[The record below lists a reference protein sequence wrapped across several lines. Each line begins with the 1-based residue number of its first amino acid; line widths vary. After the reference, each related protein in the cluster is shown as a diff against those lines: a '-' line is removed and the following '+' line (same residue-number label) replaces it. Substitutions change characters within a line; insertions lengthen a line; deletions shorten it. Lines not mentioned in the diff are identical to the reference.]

1 MNYHL
6 NTSVINNI
14 NNVLVKHYIS
24 MAYNISII
32 YAKTHLKSD
41 TIVVSLFK
49 QLSISAFQ
57 FKNSIYYIIIKR

>member
-1 MNYHL
+1 
-6 NTSVINNI
+6 
-14 NNVLVKHYIS
+14 